1 MYNRVST
8 HMLHYI
14 EIFKKRGSYKLRRSG
29 AFMVLVFVLRCGG
42 IVLTSLESA
51 GVLSSLSCCVSVFE
65 LDVACRMLSA
75 VVPAVTS
82 SGTKFC
88 TARTNDFV
96 PILISATRI
105 LPSLPGKT
113 LVTKPNFHCRRFI

>member
-29 AFMVLVFVLRCGG
+29 AFMVLVLVLRCGG

-65 LDVACRMLSA
+65 LDVAC
-75 VVPAVTS
+75 
-82 SGTKFC
+82 
-88 TARTNDFV
+88 
-96 PILISATRI
+96 
-105 LPSLPGKT
+105 
-113 LVTKPNFHCRRFI
+113 